1 MKGNFSRLIR
11 NVSMRLLF
19 ATVFFYNSLQSAH
32 AQSGSSNGSGGCP
45 PSQLCNPLQST
56 TITEFLGK
64 IIDILL
70 FFALPIIV
78 FFIIYSGFKFVMAR
92 GNESEVSDAKSS
104 LTWAIIGGV
113 IILGAKLI
121 ITVIQG
127 TVSAL

>member
-1 MKGNFSRLIR
+1 MILGVYIFLMFISSLIPVV
-11 NVSMRLLF
+11 N
-19 ATVFFYNSLQSAH
+19 

-45 PSQLCNPLQST
+45 PTQLCNPLQST
-56 TITEFLGK
+56 TITEFLEK

-78 FFIIYSGFKFVMAR
+78 FFIIFAGFKFVIAR
-92 GNESEVSDAKSS
+92 GNESQVSEAKAA
-104 LTWAIIGGV
+104 LTWSVIGGV